1 MKNLVK
7 NFSIIFIVLLTFAA
21 ILSFT
26 YSGDV
31 EPEKVGVNRL
41 IQNINEERVKEVE
54 VRGDFLLAT
63 LMGDE
68 EKVLEVKKEPGQS
81 FAELM
86 SDYGVESEKLQKV
99 NLLVKE
105 ESGLTYWMSLILPA
119 MLPILLIIGI
129 IWFMSRQMQGMNNKA
144 MGFGQSQAKQNKPD
158 DKGKKTFKDVAGAK
172 EAKEELNEVVDFL
185 KNPKKFTEMGAKIP
199 KGLLLMGSPGTGK
212 TLLAKAV
219 AGEADVPFFH
229 ISGSEFVEMFVG
241 VGASRVRDLFN
252 KAKKAAPAI
261 IFIDEIDAVA
271 RKRGAGLGGSH
282 DEREQTLN
290 QILVE
295 MDGFD
300 PNLGVIV
307 IAATNRPDVLDPAL
321 LRPGRFDRRVVIDMP
336 DIEDREQILQVHAK
350 GKPLTKEVSIR
361 KVAERTPGFSGADLA
376 NLLNEA
382 AILAVRRNKKK
393 IDETEVLESIE
404 KVMLGPEKKS
414 RVMSDQ
420 ERKMTAYHEAG
431 HAVVGHFLKNCD
443 SVRKVSIIGRGMA
456 GGYTLSMPEKEIR
469 YSTIAK
475 FKDDLAMILGGYV
488 TEKLVYGDDQLSTG
502 PSSDLKKATQV
513 AKKMVMQYGMSDK
526 LGPRMYADNEGLIF
540 LAQDIHE
547 KKNYSEKTA
556 ETIDEEINKLLNKAL
571 ETAEEVIKTNK
582 SKMDELVKVLLE
594 KETVEQDVFSRLMGD
609 KIEEEKEISKVV

>member
-7 NFSIIFIVLLTFAA
+7 NFSIIFLVLLTFAA

-41 IQNINEERVKEVE
+41 IQNINDERVKEVE

-63 LMGDE
+63 LFDE
-68 EKVLEVKKEPGQS
+68 ETVLELKKEPGQS

-86 SDYGVESEKLQKV
+86 SDYGVESSKLQKV

-105 ESGLTYWMSLILPA
+105 ESGLTYWLTLILPA

-158 DKGKKTFKDVAGAK
+158 DKSKKTFKDVAGAK

-336 DIEDREQILQVHAK
+336 DIEDREQILHVHAK

-382 AILAVRRNKKK
+382 AILAVRLGKKK
-393 IDETEVLESIE
+393 IDEKEVLESIE

-414 RVMSDQ
+414 RVMSDK
-420 ERKMTAYHEAG
+420 EREMTAYHEAG

-443 SVRKVSIIGRGMA
+443 SIRKVSIVGRGMA

-475 FKDDLAMILGGYV
+475 FRDDLAMILGGYM
-488 TEKLVYGDDQLSTG
+488 TEKIVYGDDQLSTG
-502 PSSDLKKATQV
+502 PSSDLKKATQI
-513 AKKMVMQYGMSDK
+513 AKKMVMHYGMSDK

-556 ETIDEEINKLLNKAL
+556 ETINEEIDKLLDNAL
-571 ETAEEVIKTNK
+571 KTSEEVIKANK
-582 SKMDELVKVLLE
+582 DKMDELVKVLLE
-594 KETVEQDVFSRLMGD
+594 KETVEQDVFS
-609 KIEEEKEISKVV
+609 KIMEDQIQENKIGGKE

>member
-7 NFSIIFIVLLTFAA
+7 NFTIIFLVLLTFAA
-21 ILSFT
+21 ILSFS
-26 YSGDV
+26 YSGKV

-41 IQNINEERVKEVE
+41 IQNINDERVKEVE

-63 LMGDE
+63 LFDE
-68 EKVLEVKKEPGQS
+68 ETVLEVKKEPGQS

-86 SDYGVESEKLQKV
+86 SDYGVESSKLQKV

-105 ESGLTYWMSLILPA
+105 ESGLTYWMTLILPA

-158 DKGKKTFKDVAGAK
+158 DKSKKTFKDVAGAK
-172 EAKEELNEVVDFL
+172 EAKEELNEVLDFL

-336 DIEDREQILQVHAK
+336 DIEDREQILHVHAK

-382 AILAVRRNKKK
+382 AILAVRLGKKK
-393 IDETEVLESIE
+393 IDEKEVLESIE

-414 RVMSDQ
+414 RVISDQ
-420 ERKMTAYHEAG
+420 EREMTAYHEAG

-443 SVRKVSIIGRGMA
+443 SIRKVSIVGRGMA
-456 GGYTLSMPEKEIR
+456 GGYTLNMPEKDKR
-469 YSTIAK
+469 YKTLSQ
-475 FKDDLAMILGGYV
+475 FKDDMAMTLGGYV
-488 TEKLVYGDDQLSTG
+488 IEKMKYGEDNLTTG
-502 PSSDLKKATQV
+502 PSSDLKQITNLARSMITR
-513 AKKMVMQYGMSDK
+513 YGMSDK
-526 LGPRMYADNEGLIF
+526 LGARTFGKSEDTVFLGSEVHEQRDYSETTADVIDKEIKELIVE
-540 LAQDIHE
+540 AEKRAEKVITE
-547 KKNYSEKTA
+547 KKEELEK
-556 ETIDEEINKLLNKAL
+556 LV
-571 ETAEEVIKTNK
+571 EVL
-582 SKMDELVKVLLE
+582 LVKETLE
-594 KETVEQDVFSRLMGD
+594 Q
-609 KIEEEKEISKVV
+609 KEIKEILG